1 MKAIF
6 ITGGASGIGRA
17 VAILFSARG
26 WRVGL
31 ADIDA
36 AGLAATAAMLPA
48 ERTSTHHLD
57 VRDMAAWEEALAAFT
72 ALSGG
77 QLGVLFNNAG
87 IGHAGPFGTID
98 RAALDRVID
107 INFRGVVYGARA
119 AYPWLKATPG
129 SCLLNTASASAIY
142 GSAGLAL
149 YSATKFAVRGLTEA
163 LDGEWAADGI
173 KVRDLM
179 PGFIDTAI
187 LDTPIPDTNRT
198 ARDAVVDAG
207 LEFTPVETVAQAA
220 WDAVHGER
228 VHAVI
233 GKTARRLTFA
243 ARWMPGRLRKMM
255 RAGALGG
262 G

>member
-17 VAILFSARG
+17 VALLFSARG

-31 ADIDA
+31 ADIDDG
-36 AGLAATAAMLPA
+36 GLAATAAMLPA
-48 ERTSTHHLD
+48 ERTSTYHLD
-57 VRDMAAWEEALAAFT
+57 VRDMAGWEEALAAFT
-72 ALSGG
+72 TTSGG
-77 QLGVLFNNAG
+77 RLDVLFNNAG
-87 IGHAGPFGTID
+87 IGQGGAFGTID

-107 INFRGVVYGARA
+107 INFRGVAYGARV
-119 AYPWLKATPG
+119 AYPWLRATPG

-173 KVRDLM
+173 KVRDLL

-187 LDTPIPDTNRT
+187 LSTPIPDTNRT

-220 WDAVHGER
+220 WDAVHGDR

-233 GKTARRLTFA
+233 GKTARRLAFA
-243 ARWMPGRLRKMM
+243 ARWMPGRLRRMM
-255 RAGALGG
+255 RSGALGRE
-262 G
+262 